1 MIKDKHKT
9 FPLLGKGVETMT
21 RIAVVEDDSA
31 YRRQLREYLQRY
43 ERESG
48 EALSVT
54 EFSDG
59 LEIAEHYSSS
69 FDIIFMDIQMSHLDG
84 MQTAQRIRAQDKT
97 VIIIFITNLAQF
109 ALQGYKVE
117 ALDYVLKP
125 IQYFAFSQ
133 VLQKAVKK
141 VRESSAFF
149 LHLVQESRMLRLDVS
164 KISYLESQ
172 GHNVVYHT
180 DEGIYL
186 ERNSLKN
193 LEQKLEG
200 RHFSRC
206 NNCYLVNLARVEKV
220 DQNLVT
226 VSGEVLQ
233 ISRPKRKSF
242 MEALAAYVGGE

>member
-1 MIKDKHKT
+1 
-9 FPLLGKGVETMT
+9 MT

-69 FDIIFMDIQMSHLDG
+69 YDIIFMDIQMSHLDG

-141 VRESSAFF
+141 VRDSSAFSCIWCRRAGCCGWT
-149 LHLVQESRMLRLDVS
+149 H
-164 KISYLESQ
+164 
-172 GHNVVYHT
+172 
-180 DEGIYL
+180 
-186 ERNSLKN
+186 
-193 LEQKLEG
+193 QKSATW
-200 RHFSRC
+200 R
-206 NNCYLVNLARVEKV
+206 ARATMWSITPTRGSIW
-220 DQNLVT
+220 NAT
-226 VSGEVLQ
+226 
-233 ISRPKRKSF
+233 R
-242 MEALAAYVGGE
+242 

>member
-1 MIKDKHKT
+1 
-9 FPLLGKGVETMT
+9 MT
-21 RIAVVEDDSA
+21 RVAVVEDDA
-31 YRRQLREYLQRY
+31 GYRKQLREYLQRY
-43 ERESG
+43 QQEYG
-48 EALSVT
+48 ETLEVV

-59 LEIAEHYSSS
+59 LEIAEHYTPAY
-69 FDIIFMDIQMSHLDG
+69 DIILMDIQMSNLDG
-84 MQTAQRIRAQDKT
+84 MQTAERIRQQDRT

-125 IQYFAFSQ
+125 IRYFAFSQ

-141 VRESSAFF
+141 TRERSAYF

-164 KISYLESQ
+164 KIIYLESQ
-172 GHNVVYHT
+172 GHSVIYHT
-180 DEGIYL
+180 EDGDYT
-186 ERNSLKN
+186 ERSSLKQ

-206 NNCYLVNLARVEKV
+206 NNCYLVNLARVEQV
-220 DQNLVT
+220 NQNVVT
-226 VSGEVLQ
+226 VSGRELQ
-233 ISRPKRKSF
+233 ISRPRRKSF